1 MNGDLLNGR
10 VNQVQSKLNLRRAG
24 LTRLATGLLVVAWM
38 MLAGSPANAQRQS
51 ATFSQLSKKAAEA
64 RDSDRLDEAVG
75 LYKKALTLRPKW
87 EDGWWGLGTLEYDQD
102 HYPQAARAFERLL
115 AVNPVNGTAHAM
127 LGLCQS
133 ELGQDESGLKHLLA
147 AEKLGVVKDEQLRKV
162 ALFHMGMLQLR
173 TRRFSAA
180 RQTLSKLA
188 SEKVETKELTT
199 ALGWAGILVRP
210 QDAPSEGTDGVRI
223 VQRVGLAEALLARKD
238 FAGAKDIYAQLAKDS
253 PEFPN
258 LHLAFGRC
266 LLDASEIDEAVAEFQ
281 RELSRAPQDTNSML
295 EIAAARYQSDSK
307 DGLKYA
313 EEAVKLAP
321 GVPFGHYIL
330 GLLRLDTGDA
340 AGAIPELEAANK
352 ALPSEA
358 SVYFSLGRAYA
369 SVGRKADAVKARA
382 EFARLNAKEHPADE
396 SGKYNP
402 PKPINPNSLD
412 NSATPSRQ
420 R

>member
-64 RDSDRLDEAVG
+64 RDADRLDEAVA

-87 EDGWWGLGTLEYDQD
+87 EDGWWALGTLQYDQD
-102 HYPQAARAFERLL
+102 RYPQAAQAFERLL
-115 AVNPVNGTAHAM
+115 AVNPANGTAHAM

-133 ELGQDESGLKHLLA
+133 ELGQDEPGLKNLLA

-162 ALFHMGMLQLR
+162 ALYHMGLLQLR

-199 ALGWAGILVRP
+199 ALGWAGLLVRP
-210 QDAPSEGTDGVRI
+210 QDAPAEGTDGAGI
-223 VQRVGLAEALLARKD
+223 VQRVGQAEALLARKD
-238 FAGAKDIYAQLAKDS
+238 FASAKDLYAQLAKDS
-253 PEFPN
+253 PGYPN

-281 RELSRAPQDTNSML
+281 RELERDPKNTNSML

-340 AGAIPELEAANK
+340 AGAIPELETANK

-382 EFARLNAKEHPADE
+382 EFARLNAKEHPSDE

-402 PKPINPNSLD
+402 PKPISPNSLD
-412 NSATPSRQ
+412 NSAVPSSQ
-420 R
+420 Q